1 MVLLNSLINSIF
13 PKIGPSNLKR
23 IKLIMKTIFKTTV
36 FLILEA
42 DFHFGKDFW
51 MRKFED
57 GCMKLQK
64 RRYFK

>member
-1 MVLLNSLINSIF
+1 
-13 PKIGPSNLKR
+13 
-23 IKLIMKTIFKTTV
+23 MKKMFKTTV

-42 DFHFGKDFW
+42 DFHFGRDFW

-64 RRYFK
+64 RRYFKIKTKNK